1 VAKKRLWKMTLDKR
15 LNRETRLRLMMIGS
29 EIDDVVFVSMLE
41 ELGRARGR
49 SRVLLRKWGGIW
61 LMYSQFLAHCWRW

>member
-1 VAKKRLWKMTLDKR
+1 MAKKRLWKMTLDKR

-41 ELGRARGR
+41 ELGWARGR
-49 SRVLLRKWGGIW
+49 SRVLLRKWGGV
-61 LMYSQFLAHCWRW
+61 YG